1 MSFNPDRFTSRPKIE
16 GTFGVVAT
24 THWIA
29 SAVGMGVLERGGNAF
44 DAAVAAAFSL
54 QIVEPHLNGPG
65 SDAPIMLHDA
75 KRGRTEVICGQGPA
89 PSGATIAYY
98 RDLGLDL
105 VPGTGLLAPCVPG
118 TFDAFLLL
126 LRNYGT
132 MSLEEVLA
140 GHLLRGSRPPFVGAR
155 VPDHCDGAGSVPSSL
170 ADFGCS
176 LARSRRDTPARRDV
190 SKSRFG
196 LDLSARGPRGFGS
209 ARSRSSNRA
218 RPKNLVRRL
227 HCRSGRPLLPHTRDR
242 GRLRPRP
249 SRRADRRG
257 HGGLVRDDRGAY
269 RLRLRPLSRS
279 EAGPLAS
286 GSCHF
291 AAVLAA

>member
-75 KRGRTEVICGQGPA
+75 KRGRTEVICGQGPV

-126 LRNYGT
+126 LRNY
-132 MSLEEVLA
+132 
-140 GHLLRGSRPPFVGAR
+140 
-155 VPDHCDGAGSVPSSL
+155 HCDGAGSVPSSL

-190 SKSRFG
+190 SKSRFS

-249 SRRADRRG
+249 SRRADWRG